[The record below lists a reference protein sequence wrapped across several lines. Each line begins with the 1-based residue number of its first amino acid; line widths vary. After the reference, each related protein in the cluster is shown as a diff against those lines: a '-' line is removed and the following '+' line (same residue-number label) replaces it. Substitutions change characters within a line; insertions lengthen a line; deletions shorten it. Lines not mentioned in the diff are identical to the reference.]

1 MKRAR
6 AHAAHYDRRVP
17 HPPPALT
24 RRTLLASSTQL
35 AAVLASAGLLPA
47 PAQAQAPAYLSAAFD
62 ARTIAEATR
71 ALAASAPVESRDVAI
86 TGPDIAED
94 GALVPVGVSTA
105 LPGVRRLLILVE
117 KNPAVLAALTK
128 LVAQF
133 PKLEIDTLVTSNAGI
148 DIIGALD
155 VANPFSAN
163 QQMSDTNG

>member
-1 MKRAR
+1 
-6 AHAAHYDRRVP
+6 VP

-117 KNPAVLAALTK
+117 KNPAVLAALFELGDAVEPNLSTRITM
-128 LVAQF
+128 AQ
-133 PKLEIDTLVTSNAGI
+133 TSNVYA
-148 DIIGALD
+148 
-155 VANPFSAN
+155 VAMLADGRNFFARREIRV
-163 QQMSDTNG
+163 TLGGCGG